1 MRIDMIKTYNSGHTK
16 SGSRHSRGFT
26 LVASLL
32 MLVLLSGIAI
42 GLMMM
47 VNTEGKV
54 GGTDL
59 QNNLAFHA
67 AEGGMEKMYSDLST
81 VFRSTQSPTAAQICG
96 VSAAANEPAIIGV
109 TWTQYSVMPGTTQQS
124 TCPSALTSVWGQ
136 ISGNGPDAGLWAQ
149 VMPVNML
156 VTAALP
162 GGQEVSMTRTAQVAL
177 IPVFQ
182 FGVFCEGDCGFF
194 DSPNLNFAGRVHTN
208 SDLYLGVSN
217 GATLVFNNKLEA
229 FGNVVTENLPNGLA
243 STGANWDDTGNVYIP
258 TQANGCSNPGVV
270 TSDCTLKGANSAPAS
285 SPWGDG
291 SVKGAGG
298 NPIQSVYNTSVWN
311 TFSKTTTNKM
321 LVNGNYANPATPGT
335 GAKKLSMPF
344 VTGTTFPYEI
354 IRRDQSTDSTALSQ
368 SREENLA
375 SIHVLLS
382 DDPAELPSGSV
393 RLANVIS
400 TENGGAANP
409 YGIVTSRPTGT
420 NSYFPTALGA
430 PGGGNSYTMYFAAA
444 TNGWIPDT
452 TTCAGAACPT
462 KTCSGVTCTTQYLA
476 PDWYF
481 APQAPPAGYQTL
493 QPSTG
498 VAAPLEIAGTTNP
511 PTNPYPTV
519 ALCSTVGGS
528 MPAGTPSCGAGTTT
542 APPYPYFTVLNQV
555 NGGGVSNAAVWNLID
570 GYLYVEYLDNSGV
583 WHNVTNEWLQ
593 LGFARGMKAPT
604 AAGTNPINPNAI
616 LLLQEP
622 ADRNGNS
629 SYTNTVPDP
638 TGIAPTCSHWNTA
651 HPPVCTG
658 TWSNPLPP
666 EVVTDTASNTPYF
679 GYTTVAT
686 PAPAAGSFT
695 FNPTGQSV
703 SMFNWYPINFYDA
716 REGEVRAGDLGN
728 NSCTTQGLLN
738 AVEIDVGNLNQWL
751 LGNIGSSGA
760 SVTSAAQNGYVLYF
774 SDRRGMLPN
783 PTLGYKTGESGL
795 EDVINANYAGDGAG
809 GAPDGHLEPAPAG
822 HTGSP
827 EDVNQNGVLDMWGTN
842 NLGLGQW
849 SGTMSN
855 STGLIGGA
863 ANQNVQILAAT
874 PDNPFSPRMA
884 SCVSTA
890 RKNWVSGARHVL
902 KLVDGAL
909 GNVPM
914 TTGFTT
920 DANGVV
926 YHGGFTVASENPVY
940 IQGDYNSK
948 STDTFFTG
956 ESSTGA
962 PGADSTAPYHSAAS
976 VIADTVTVLSND
988 WNDETS
994 MVGISGNSDIT
1005 YAPSGGPWA
1014 GNRAVV
1020 NNTYYRV
1027 AVAAGKNLAFTFPGW
1042 ANSIDYGFGTDGGI
1056 HNFLHFLEDWS
1067 GNTLNYGGSLVSLYY
1082 STYNTGVFKCC
1093 TYSVYYPPTRNY
1105 VFDVDFTNPA
1115 GLPPGTPMFRDVESL
1130 SYRQLFNARTTGQ

>member
-1 MRIDMIKTYNSGHTK
+1 MRIEMMKTYNSGYMK
-16 SGSRHSRGFT
+16 SESRHSRGFT

-32 MLVLLSGIAI
+32 MLLLLSGIAI

-54 GGTDL
+54 GSTDL

-67 AEGGMEKMYSDLST
+67 AEGGMEKMYADLSA
-81 VFRSTQSPTAAQICG
+81 VFHSSQSPLPSDICG
-96 VSAAANEPAIIGV
+96 VGSTANAPSIIGV

-124 TCPSALTSVWGQ
+124 TCPTTLTSVWGQ

-156 VTAALP
+156 VTAAFP

-194 DSPNLNFAGRVHTN
+194 DSPNLTFAGRVHTN

-217 GATLVFNNKLEA
+217 NKTLVFNNKLEA
-229 FGNVVTENLPNGLA
+229 FGNVITEKLPNGLA
-243 STGANWDDTGNVYIP
+243 STGGNWDDTGDVYLP
-258 TQANGCSNPGVV
+258 TQANGCNNPGTDFTDCILKGSNSNPPG
-270 TSDCTLKGANSAPAS
+270 T
-285 SPWGDG
+285 PWGDG

-298 NPIQSVYNTSVWN
+298 NPPQSVPNPLWNNFSTSAA
-311 TFSKTTTNKM
+311 SGTNKM
-321 LVNGNYANPATPGT
+321 LVNGNYGSAVTPGT

-354 IRRDQSTDSTALSQ
+354 IRRARSSDSTALSQ
-368 SREENLA
+368 SREQNLA
-375 SIHVLLS
+375 QIHVFLS

-393 RLANVIS
+393 RLANIIS
-400 TENGGAANP
+400 TENGGAVNP
-409 YGIVTSRPTGT
+409 YGIVTSRPAGT
-420 NSYFPTALGA
+420 NAYFPAALGA
-430 PGGGNSYTMYFAAA
+430 PGGGNAYTMYFAAA
-444 TNGWIPDT
+444 TNGLIPDT
-452 TTCAGAACPT
+452 TSCAGAACPAT
-462 KTCSGVTCTTQYLA
+462 KCAGINCATQYLA
-476 PDWYF
+476 PDWF
-481 APQAPPAGYQTL
+481 FSPQAPPAGYQTL

-498 VAAPLEIAGTTNP
+498 VAAPLEIVGTTNP
-511 PTNPYPTV
+511 GVNPYPTF
-519 ALCSTVGGS
+519 ALCSSFAGAL
-528 MPAGTPSCGAGTTT
+528 PAGCGTGAATPP
-542 APPYPYFTVLNQV
+542 APYYAVQNQ
-555 NGGGVSNAAVWNLID
+555 GNASVWNLID
-570 GYLYVEYLDNSGV
+570 GYLYVEYEDTSGV
-583 WHNVTNEWLQ
+583 WHNVTNEWLG
-593 LGFARGMKAPT
+593 LGFARGLAAPT
-604 AAGTNPINPNAI
+604 APGTNPINPNAI

-629 SYTNTVPDP
+629 SFTNPP
-638 TGIAPTCSHWNTA
+638 APPAATGIAPICSHYNGLG
-651 HPPVCTG
+651 VCTG

-666 EVVTDTASNTPYF
+666 EVLPDAASKTPYF
-679 GYTTVAT
+679 GYTTTAT
-686 PAPAAGSFT
+686 PAPAAGSST
-695 FNPTGQSV
+695 FAPTGQSV

-716 REGEVRAGDLGN
+716 REGEVRAGDQGN
-728 NSCTTQGLLN
+728 NSCTTAGLQN

-751 LGNIGSSGA
+751 LGSTSGKA
-760 SVTSAAQNGYVLYF
+760 VNTAAQNGYILYF

-783 PTLGYKTGESGL
+783 PAVGYKTGESGL
-795 EDVINANYAGDGAG
+795 EDVINANAAGDGAG
-809 GAPDGHLEPAPAG
+809 GAPDGLLEPAPAG

-827 EDVNQNGVLDMWGTN
+827 EDVNQNGILDMWGTN

-849 SGTMSN
+849 TGAMSN
-855 STGLIGGA
+855 TTGLITGA
-863 ANQNVQILAAT
+863 ANQNTQIVAAT

-884 SCVSTA
+884 SCAVTG

-902 KLVDGAL
+902 KLVDGSL

-914 TTGFTT
+914 SPTFTT
-920 DANGVV
+920 DVNGVV

-940 IQGDYNSK
+940 VQGDYNSN

-956 ESSTGA
+956 ASSTGV
-962 PGADSTAPYHSAAS
+962 PGPDSTAPYHSAAS
-976 VIADTVTVLSND
+976 VIADTVTVLSNN

-994 MVGISGNSDIT
+994 MVGINGNSDVT

-1014 GNRAVV
+1014 GNRNV
-1020 NNTYYRV
+1020 NIDTYYRL
-1027 AVAAGKNLAFTFPGW
+1027 AVAAGKNMAFTFPGW
-1042 ANSIDYGFGTDGGI
+1042 AASIDYGFGTDGGI

-1067 GNTLNYGGSLVSLYY
+1067 GNKLNYGGSLVSLYY

-1105 VFDVDFTNPA
+1105 LFDNDFTNPA

-1130 SYRQLFNARTTGQ
+1130 SYRQLFTARSSGQ

>member
-1 MRIDMIKTYNSGHTK
+1 MRIEMMKTYNSGPTK

-81 VFRSTQSPTAAQICG
+81 VFHSTQSPSASQICG
-96 VSAAANEPAIIGV
+96 VGTTSNAPSIIGV
-109 TWTQYSVMPGTTQQS
+109 TWTQYSVMPGTTQQA
-124 TCPSALTSVWGQ
+124 TCPSTLTSVWGQ

-156 VTAALP
+156 VTAAFP

-194 DSPNLNFAGRVHTN
+194 DSPDLNFAGRVHTN
-208 SDLYLGVSN
+208 SDLYLGVSS

-229 FGNVVTENLPNGLA
+229 YGNVITENLPNGLA
-243 STGANWDDTGNVYIP
+243 STGGGWNDTGNVYIP
-258 TQANGCSNPGVV
+258 TQNNGCNNPGHDF
-270 TSDCTLKGANSAPAS
+270 TDCVLKGANSAPAA

-291 SVKGAGG
+291 SLKGAGG
-298 NPIQSVYNTSVWN
+298 NPPQSVYNTSVWN

-321 LVNGNYANPATPGT
+321 VVNGNYGSLSTPGT

-354 IRRDQSTDSTALSQ
+354 IRRAESIDSTALSQ
-368 SREENLA
+368 SREQNLA
-375 SIHVLLS
+375 QIHVYLS
-382 DDPAELPSGSV
+382 DDPAELPTGSV
-393 RLANVIS
+393 RLANITS
-400 TENGGAANP
+400 AENGGASNP
-409 YGIVTSRPTGT
+409 YGIATSRPTGT
-420 NSYFPTALGA
+420 NTYFPTALTA
-430 PGGGNSYTMYFAAA
+430 PTGSNSYNLYFAAA
-444 TNGWIPDT
+444 TNGWLPDT
-452 TTCAGAACPT
+452 TTCAGAACPV
-462 KTCSGVTCTTQYLA
+462 KTCGGSSCSPQYLP
-476 PDWYF
+476 PDWFF
-481 APQAPPAGYQTL
+481 APQTPPAGYQTL

-498 VAAPLEIAGTTNP
+498 IAAPLEIAGTNA
-511 PTNPYPTV
+511 YPTFT
-519 ALCSTVGGS
+519 LCSGTVGAL
-528 MPAGTPSCGAGTTT
+528 PAGCGTGAAT
-542 APPYPYFTVLNQV
+542 PPYPYVTVQNQP
-555 NGGGVSNAAVWNLID
+555 NAAVWNLID
-570 GYLYVEYLDNSGV
+570 GYLYVEYLDGSGV
-583 WHNVTNEWLQ
+583 WHNVTNEWLG
-593 LGFARGMKAPT
+593 LGFARGLQAPT
-604 AAGTNPINPNAI
+604 APGTNPVNPNAI
-616 LLLQEP
+616 LLLQLP

-629 SYTNTVPDP
+629 SFVNPPAPPDP
-638 TGIAPTCSHWNTA
+638 TGIAPVCSHYNSS
-651 HPPVCTG
+651 HVCTG

-666 EVVTDTASNTPYF
+666 EVIADAASNSPYF
-679 GYTTVAT
+679 GYGTVAS
-686 PAPAAGSFT
+686 PAAGSTT
-695 FNPTGQSV
+695 FSTFGQSV

-716 REGEVRAGDLGN
+716 REGEVRANDWSN
-728 NSCTTQGLLN
+728 NSCTTTGLMN
-738 AVEIDVGNLNQWL
+738 AVEIDVGNLNRWL
-751 LGNIGSSGA
+751 GGSIGSSGT
-760 SVTSAAQNGYVLYF
+760 SVNSAAQNGYVLYF

-783 PTLGYKTGESGL
+783 PDAGFGYKTGESGL

-809 GAPDGHLEPAPAG
+809 GAPDGHFEPAPAG
-822 HTGSP
+822 QTTSP
-827 EDVNQNGVLDMWGTN
+827 EDVNQNGVLDMWGTK

-849 SGTMSN
+849 TGTMSN
-855 STGLIGGA
+855 STGLIGSA
-863 ANQNVQILAAT
+863 ANQNTQIVAAT

-884 SCVSTA
+884 SCGVTG

-920 DANGVV
+920 DASGVV

-940 IQGDYNSK
+940 IQGNYNSNA
-948 STDTFFTG
+948 SDTFFTG
-956 ESSTGA
+956 ETSTGG
-962 PGADSTAPYHSAAS
+962 PGPDSTSPYHSAAS
-976 VIADTVTVLSND
+976 VIADAVTILSNN

-1014 GNRAVV
+1014 GNRLGST
-1020 NNTYYRV
+1020 TYYRL
-1027 AVAAGKNLAFTFPGW
+1027 AVAAGKNMAFTFPSWEG
-1042 ANSIDYGFGTDGGI
+1042 ATDYGFGTDGGI
-1056 HNFLHFLEDWS
+1056 HNFLRFLEDWNTPNS
-1067 GNTLNYGGSLVSLYY
+1067 TLNYGGSLVSLYY

-1093 TYSVYYPPTRNY
+1093 TYSVYSPPTRNY

-1130 SYRQLFNARTTGQ
+1130 SYRQLFSARTTGQ